1 MSSDPRNSA
10 GDSGGRRDAVRDR
23 RAQLGRDGE
32 ELACQRL
39 AALGL
44 LVVARNWRCRLGEVD
59 VIAAGPGLLVFC
71 EVKARRGHGYG
82 TPAEA
87 VTLAKQARLRRLAA
101 AYLDTVEHPPC
112 RVRFDVVAVTWPHW
126 PRGADPAV
134 DHLEGAF

>member
-87 VTLAKQARLRRLAA
+87 VTLAKDRKSTRLNSS
-101 AYLDTVEHPPC
+101 H
-112 RVRFDVVAVTWPHW
+112 VRISYAVFC
-126 PRGADPAV
+126 
-134 DHLEGAF
+134 LKKKKKN